1 MRTIKSFLV
10 SGIALCVLYLIVHST
25 FFSTDSVDDTQ
36 THGKKIYS
44 PFTLSSAMDAEHP
57 DVAQEHHDD
66 TPPAE
71 EHHEDAHPVEEHHEE
86 APAPAAPAPAPQAA
100 PAAPVP
106 TPAPATPVAPAPTPQ
121 AAPATPAVPAPA
133 TPQPAAA
140 ASTPAPATPATPQP
154 AAVAP
159 AAPAAAIPVG
169 QVPAVPEP
177 AQPTPPAPVE
187 GQEELIGFDTID
199 EKEPSGNWLVKRIYW
214 EKAQNKYEQIKGVF
228 DQVLDSRIPFM
239 KRRTVIDREILE
251 PLYISAGL
259 DQEEIA
265 SILEEFNTLV
275 GIDQEKHAHLDE
287 RAKKMQIAAIE
298 EKKILEQ
305 LQKDV
310 VDLDKYSQA
319 LDKFLD
325 KLIEQVG
332 LGRAAEKEAWKTYK
346 DIGNELN
353 DKKARELYESMIT
366 PFTRLTNIQQY
377 INGVF
382 KQEFDKVESVIQE
395 YATRIKNAIQSL
407 KEKGVDLKAF
417 SKQIDEKLR
426 HEEAKVCET
435 KEPEEAEGLF
445 GMIASWWNSFVEG
458 LVGIYDSIMGYF
470 TGAESEEEEVVEPKK
485 KKHAPAD
492 EKHESKPAPKET
504 KSEPAHNE

>member
-10 SGIALCVLYLIVHST
+10 SGITLCVLYLIVHST
-25 FFSTDSVDDTQ
+25 FFSTSSVDDTQ
-36 THGKKIYS
+36 AHGKKIYS
-44 PFTLSSAMDAEHP
+44 PFTLSNAMDAEHP
-57 DVAQEHHDD
+57 DVAQEHHDVD
-66 TPPAE
+66 TSHDD
-71 EHHEDAHPVEEHHEE
+71 EHHEDVSVPVEEHHEE
-86 APAPAAPAPAPQAA
+86 HHEEVPAPAAPTPTPPAT

-106 TPAPATPVAPAPTPQ
+106 TPAPAVPVTPQ
-121 AAPATPAVPAPA
+121 ATPAPVTSQPAAPAPA
-133 TPQPAAA
+133 TPVPV
-140 ASTPAPATPATPQP
+140 TTPQP
-154 AAVAP
+154 AAVAQT
-159 AAPAAAIPVG
+159 APAATPVG

-177 AQPTPPAPVE
+177 TQQTAPAHVEE

-199 EKEPSGNWLVKRIYW
+199 LEEPSGNWLVKRIYW

-275 GIDQEKHAHLDE
+275 SIDQEKHAHLDE

-310 VDLDKYSQA
+310 VELDKYSKA
-319 LDKFLD
+319 LDTFLD

-332 LGRAAEKEAWKTYK
+332 LGRTAEKQAWQLYK
-346 DIGNELN
+346 DIGKELN
-353 DKKARELYESMIT
+353 DKKARELYESMAT
-366 PFTRLTNIQQY
+366 PFARLTNIQQY

-382 KQEFDKVESVIQE
+382 KQEFDKVESTIQE
-395 YATRIKNAIQSL
+395 YATRIKNAMQSL
-407 KEKGVDLKAF
+407 KEKGLDLKAF

-426 HEEAKVCET
+426 HEEAKVCEN
-435 KEPEEAEGLF
+435 KEPEEPEGLF

-458 LVGIYDSIMGYF
+458 IVGIYDSIMGYF
-470 TGAESEEEEVVEPKK
+470 TGAEPEEEVVVAKK
-485 KKHAPAD
+485 KKHAPKEAPAAKETEQPKD
-492 EKHESKPAPKET
+492 ESK
-504 KSEPAHNE
+504 